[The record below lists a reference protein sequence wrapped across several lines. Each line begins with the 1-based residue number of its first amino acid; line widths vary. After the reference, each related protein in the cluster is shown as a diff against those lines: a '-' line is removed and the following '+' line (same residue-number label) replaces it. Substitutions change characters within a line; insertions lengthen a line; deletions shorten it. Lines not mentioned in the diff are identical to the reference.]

1 MTGER
6 LRISNKLLIKRTI
19 KYVNNGVTDKGCKV
33 LSIVSLLFVVTLSIL
48 ITRVAT
54 IAIAYTGLSRE
65 SARFQARSALSG
77 AGFTTSESERVVNHP
92 VRRRII
98 LSLMLLGNAGIVG
111 AVSSLILTFV
121 NASDPTAVTLRIVL
135 LVAGLVVL
143 WAVAMSQWVDRR
155 LSRVISWALQKYTR
169 IDVLDYA
176 NLMHLA
182 GDYRIVE
189 LLVRE
194 GDWLAG
200 KTLLET
206 RLREEGVMVLGIT
219 REEGTYLGVPIGSTK
234 ILPHDTLIAYGRI
247 AALDA
252 IDQRR
257 DDWVGRQDHKAAV
270 QKQRQVVEEEK
281 QEDPAKTNVKIF

>member
-1 MTGER
+1 M
-6 LRISNKLLIKRTI
+6 
-19 KYVNNGVTDKGCKV
+19 

-65 SARFQARSALSG
+65 SARFQARSALTG

-98 LSLMLLGNAGIVG
+98 LTLMLLGNAGIVG
-111 AVSSLILTFV
+111 AVSSLILTFI
-121 NASDPTAVTLRIVL
+121 NASDPTAMTLRIVL
-135 LVAGLVVL
+135 LVAGLVGL

-155 LSRVISWALQKYTR
+155 LSKVISWALQRYTR
-169 IDVLDYA
+169 IDVVDYA

-182 GDYRIVE
+182 GEYRIVE
-189 LLVRE
+189 LQVNPR
-194 GDWLAG
+194 DWLAG
-200 KTLLET
+200 KTLLAT
-206 RLREEGVMVLGIT
+206 KLREEGVMVLGIT
-219 REEGTYLGVPIGSTK
+219 RENGTYLGVPVGSTK

-247 AALDA
+247 SALDA

-257 DDWVGRQDHKAAV
+257 DDWYGRQDHEAAI
-270 QKQRQVVEEEK
+270 QKQRQAVAEEQK
-281 QEDPAKTNVKIF
+281 EDPAKTEI